1 MPVDKYGCH
10 PGVSGVEGGGC
21 TAHDRDPR
29 PLLAGRSGGRDS
41 EVCSVHLA
49 RTLERRERV
58 CEFSTSTGSKYV

>member
-10 PGVSGVEGGGC
+10 PGVSGVEGGGV
-21 TAHDRDPR
+21 HRDPR
-29 PLLAGRSGGRDS
+29 PLLPPGR
-41 EVCSVHLA
+41 VCSDQRARLA

>member
-29 PLLAGRSGGRDS
+29 PLLRSGVGTPR
-41 EVCSVHLA
+41 VCSVHLA